1 MNFSP
6 PPRPVQTRS
15 ALRGSV
21 AAWVAV
27 LAVVLIGFAGL
38 AIDGSWYATAGQQL
52 QAAAD
57 AASLAGAGEV
67 KTDTAPFNVT
77 IAKAA
82 QTALANQ
89 AAGAS
94 VQLDPGDV
102 EVGTYDLKT
111 KAFTPTNTKP
121 DAVKVTA
128 HRTQASGN
136 PVSLFFGGLF
146 GKPTADTTRTS
157 IAVVDSVGE
166 PLVLALDPSGAN
178 ALQVRNQSKLV
189 LDRGIVMV
197 NSPANCAL
205 GLDSN
210 VTVEADAIRVVGQA
224 CPPGGQGTGVTTA
237 IFENVVRIVDP
248 YASVPDPH
256 FVEPP
261 LPPIK
266 YPFNKHPSHPVYNP
280 GYYEGIILAGN
291 ESVVL
296 NPGVYVIGSV
306 GVDLSG
312 ASKLQGQGVVL
323 YLKLPKAKLKLH
335 GNATIQLTPPT
346 SGPYRSLAIF
356 FHRQNQ
362 NTSEIEGSANV
373 DIEGCLYGA
382 CQTLIFKGSNL
393 AKVGRLVIHRMEFTN
408 KADVQVTG
416 LGIPITPQPQ
426 FVFLVE

>member
-1 MNFSP
+1 MPHSP
-6 PPRPVQTRS
+6 PARPVQTRS

-67 KTDTAPFNVT
+67 KTDTAPFNAT

-205 GLDSN
+205 GLDNN
-210 VTVEADAIRVVGQA
+210 VTIEADIIRVVGQA
-224 CPPGGQGTGVTTA
+224 CPPGGQGTTVTTP
-237 IFENVVRIVDP
+237 ILEGVVRMVDP

-256 FVEPP
+256 FTPP
-261 LPPIK
+261 PQAPI
-266 YPFNKHPSHPVYNP
+266 NKPGVYNP
-280 GYYEGIILAGN
+280 GYYEGIILDGN
-291 ESVVL
+291 EVALL
-296 NPGVYVIGSV
+296 NPGLYVIV
-306 GVDLSG
+306 GKGVELSG
-312 ASKLQGQGVVL
+312 NAKLQGQGVTL
-323 YLKLPKAKLKLH
+323 CLTSQDQKKFTSKLKVA

-356 FHRQNQ
+356 FHRQNP
-362 NTSEIEGSANV
+362 NTSEVEGSGTM

-382 CQTLIFKGSNL
+382 CQTLIFKNDNPKT
-393 AKVGRLVIHRMEFTN
+393 KVGRLVIHRMEFTN

-426 FVFLVE
+426 FVFLVQ